1 MNVAVVG
8 ATGRMGQAVL
18 RLIKDEGLTL
28 VGAVARASS
37 PAIGRD
43 AGEVAGVG
51 PLGAAVSPD
60 LASGLL
66 GAECV
71 IDFSSPEMT
80 KDVLH
85 LAAKK
90 GIAVVSGTTGLPPET
105 LRAIDQAAEKV
116 AVLWASNMSLGVQVL
131 AELAK
136 QATRM
141 LPGFD
146 LEIVEVH
153 HKLKADAPS
162 GTALSL
168 LGAIQEVREA
178 RAVTGRQGRPGARME
193 DEVGVMAVRGGDV
206 IGDHSIHF
214 LGPGERLEITHR
226 ATNRDLFAR
235 GALRAA
241 RIVGGL
247 PKGRYT
253 MADIARIIAGGL

>member
-1 MNVAVVG
+1 MA
-8 ATGRMGQAVL
+8 Q
-18 RLIKDEGLTL
+18 
-28 VGAVARASS
+28 
-37 PAIGRD
+37 
-43 AGEVAGVG
+43 
-51 PLGAAVSPD
+51 
-60 LASGLL
+60 
-66 GAECV
+66 
-71 IDFSSPEMT
+71 
-80 KDVLH
+80 
-85 LAAKK
+85 
-90 GIAVVSGTTGLPPET
+90 
-105 LRAIDQAAEKV
+105 RAIDQAAEKV

-214 LGPGERLEITHR
+214 LGPGERLELTHR

-253 MADIARIIAGGL
+253 MADIARIIAGGM